1 MTASRNRLFI
11 SHGLRKLNNRAEEVG
26 AIPSPLSEGAEGG
39 VRG

>member
-1 MTASRNRLFI
+1 MPANRDRLSI
-11 SHGLRKLNNRAEEVG
+11 SHGLRKLNNRAEEVA